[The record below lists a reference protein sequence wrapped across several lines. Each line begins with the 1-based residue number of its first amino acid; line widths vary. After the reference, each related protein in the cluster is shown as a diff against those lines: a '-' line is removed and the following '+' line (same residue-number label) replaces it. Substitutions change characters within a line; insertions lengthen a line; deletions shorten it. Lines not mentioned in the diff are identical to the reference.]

1 MEKFLI
7 DNNNYEKSINSKDR
21 VSSVDGEVDRSS
33 NSDFEAS
40 FEDLNRMLHTSALKL
55 TKGKDIW
62 SGFSVGNH

>member
-1 MEKFLI
+1 MEKFLE
-7 DNNNYEKSINSKDR
+7 DNNNYEKSINSKDG

-55 TKGKDIW
+55 TKGKDI
-62 SGFSVGNH
+62 